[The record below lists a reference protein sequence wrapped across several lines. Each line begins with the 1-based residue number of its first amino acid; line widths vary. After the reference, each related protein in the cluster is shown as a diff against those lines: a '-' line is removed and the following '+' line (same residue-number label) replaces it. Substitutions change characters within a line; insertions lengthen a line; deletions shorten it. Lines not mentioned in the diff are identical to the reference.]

1 MKKIILASTSSYRKE
16 LLSKLHWPFEAM
28 KPDVDEDIY
37 KNESISPAELSAKL
51 SLLKAD
57 NVFGKNPDAIVIGS
71 DQVCSFGNQILS
83 KPLNFER
90 ALGQLAMLSGNKH
103 QLLTSVTIK
112 SQEKTLTWTNTTTLW
127 MRKLNQEDITRYL
140 NIDTPY
146 DCAGSYKLEEMGIK
160 LFEKIE
166 MSDHTSII
174 GLPLI
179 EISNILINDFGLKF

>member
-16 LLSKLHWPFEAM
+16 LLSKLHWPFEAI

-37 KNESISPAELSAKL
+37 KNEVISPSELSAKL
-51 SLLKAD
+51 SRLKAD
-57 NVFGKNPDAIVIGS
+57 DIFKNNSDAIVIGS

-83 KPLNFER
+83 KPQTFER
-90 ALGQLAMLSGNKH
+90 ALGQLKMLSGNKH

-127 MRKLNQEDITRYL
+127 MRKLTEEDIARYL
-140 NIDTPY
+140 KIDMPY